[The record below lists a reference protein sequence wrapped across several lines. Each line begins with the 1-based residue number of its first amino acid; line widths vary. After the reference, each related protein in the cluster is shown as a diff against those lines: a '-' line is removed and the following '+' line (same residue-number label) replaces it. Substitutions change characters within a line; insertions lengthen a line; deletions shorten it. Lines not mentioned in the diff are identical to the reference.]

1 MMELTSSS
9 SSSHAVPRT
18 PLLRV
23 KESTAKSFWQFVG
36 AFSIISVRVPARFME
51 AARFTQVF
59 DYLVHNPFCG
69 TMFQCGC
76 VFAFDWNRGWRDC
89 NIHDPA
95 APHCPWCDC
104 ASFLDGGACYVCDRK
119 TFIAVAL
126 LVYALSRGHRFDVRV
141 RRALAAWLAYGVAAG
156 LFFFV
161 VLAPTYPWFFGCAR
175 GAARPRASL
184 RWGHD

>member
-1 MMELTSSS
+1 MFQ
-9 SSSHAVPRT
+9 
-18 PLLRV
+18 RV
-23 KESTAKSFWQFVG
+23 SRKSW
-36 AFSIISVRVPARFME
+36 
-51 AARFTQVF
+51 AAQFTQVF

-126 LVYALSRGHRFDVRV
+126 LVYALSRGRSFDVRV

-161 VLAPTYPWFFGCAR
+161 VLAPTYPWFFGYTR
-175 GAARPRASL
+175 GNAARPSASL
-184 RWGHD
+184 RWGRDEGAF